1 MKSAIALATLALLVL
16 TGCSHYRFGNISHPQ
31 LNSIAVGDV
40 ENSTRDPRLTHMARA
55 KLPASF
61 MSDGSLQLTSADRA
75 DCVLHSKVLGY
86 EVNNIGEVR
95 TESNDEDQQ
104 QYRTVMYG
112 VSVDLE
118 YALYPASQDRP
129 ILEPQT
135 VRGTAE
141 FARAGDL
148 QLGMEDALERA
159 MADAAG
165 KVVAGVVEAW

>member
-1 MKSAIALATLALLVL
+1 MKSALTLAILALLVL
-16 TGCSHYRFGNISHPQ
+16 TGCSHYQFGNISHPQ
-31 LNSIAVGDV
+31 LSTIAMGDV
-40 ENSTRDPRLTHMARA
+40 ENSTSDPRLTHLARA
-55 KLPASF
+55 KLPAGF
-61 MSDGSLQLTSADRA
+61 MSDGSLLLTSADKA
-75 DCVLHSKVLGY
+75 DCVLHSKVLSY

-95 TESNDEDQQ
+95 TESNDEGQR

-112 VSVDLE
+112 VTVDIE
-118 YALYPASQDRP
+118 YSLYPPSQDRP
-129 ILEPQT
+129 ILEAQT
-135 VRGTAE
+135 VTGTAE